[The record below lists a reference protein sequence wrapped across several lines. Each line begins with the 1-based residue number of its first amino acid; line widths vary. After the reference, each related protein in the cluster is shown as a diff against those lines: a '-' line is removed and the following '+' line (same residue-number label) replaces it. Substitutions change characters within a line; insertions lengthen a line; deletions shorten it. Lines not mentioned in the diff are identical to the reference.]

1 MLTTETKYYADE
13 AMFHGFIARVM
24 GTRFDL
30 LLIGPGAD
38 FAATLWTQTAAELER
53 LDRLLNRFDPAG
65 ETARINARAE
75 SESVGISDEMEA
87 VLGLCR
93 DYHARTEGLFDVTL
107 GAFSRVAFPEPG
119 CVRLGGAAL
128 DFGGFAKGYALGR
141 IKTMLRRAGV
151 RSAFVDFGNSS
162 ILALGRHPYGACW
175 KVGLPDPFTGR
186 TLAEFD
192 LEDRALSTSGNTPR
206 HTAHIVDPKTGI
218 YDAGRK
224 AAVVAAADP
233 LDAEVLSTVRMIA
246 DERQWERIAA
256 NFENLQATLYTL

>member
-1 MLTTETKYYADE
+1 MLTTETKYYGDE

-30 LLIGPGAD
+30 LLIGPGEGA
-38 FAATLWTQTAAELER
+38 AATLWAAVAGELER
-53 LDRLLNRFDPAG
+53 LDRMLNRFDPAS
-65 ETARINARAE
+65 EVARINACAA
-75 SESVGISDEMEA
+75 SDSVGISAEMEA

-93 DYHARTEGLFDVTL
+93 DYHARTDGLFDVTL
-107 GAFSRVAFPEPG
+107 GDFSRVTFPAPG
-119 CVRLGGAAL
+119 YIRLGGAAL
-128 DFGGFAKGYALGR
+128 DFGGFAKGYALRR
-141 IKTMLRRAGV
+141 IGAILRRAEV

-192 LEDRALSTSGNTPR
+192 LEDRALSTSGNTAN
-206 HTAHIVDPKTGI
+206 HTAHIVDPHTGI

-224 AAVVAAADP
+224 VAAVAADDP

-246 DERQWERIAA
+246 DAGQWERIAA
-256 NFENLQATLYTL
+256 SFENLQATLYTL